1 MDSLGKWEGEDAAT
15 GFHLVR
21 RADGQILRIAD
32 LIEDDPIKRDRVIT
46 ALKDPSH
53 RNDRDHVDII
63 LALGMAKE
71 GFDWIWCE
79 HALTVGYRSSL
90 TEIIQIIGRATRD
103 APGKTVARF
112 TNLIAEPAAADDVV
126 AALTEGYQLARRDLV
141 STQVAARREFVDDL
155 LSGGTQALAGLV
167 ERAGLFGLSL
177 AGPHAVL
184 IVQADQ
190 PFTDSSPQTRMLERS
205 IMGAK
210 ADADALVS
218 TKDGALVVVFAAPD
232 RRAIDGVIS
241 GLRGVL
247 PSDEPTT
254 GVRLHRTAPVGAWRI
269 GVGGAHQGPGGVR
282 LSYEQAQEALE
293 LGLRFGRQERV
304 LDAADMLMHRVLVRD
319 DTAMRE
325 LMQAVLQPLTA
336 ARGGAEPLL
345 RTLEAYFEANG
356 NASLAARS
364 LHLSVRAMTY
374 RLAKIAELTG
384 RDPADPAARFELQT
398 AVVGA
403 RLLGWPAAH

>member
-1 MDSLGKWEGEDAAT
+1 MMPVASKSRCSPTSSRNWSVRWARETGSTGAISPGTTTAGRSAAQAGVALRALVDLYLSAAWRLWRHLPEVIDAERNPAAVVQAGE
-15 GFHLVR
+15 VM
-21 RADGQILRIAD
+21 LR
-32 LIEDDPIKRDRVIT
+32 
-46 ALKDPSH
+46 
-53 RNDRDHVDII
+53 
-63 LALGMAKE
+63 
-71 GFDWIWCE
+71 
-79 HALTVGYRSSL
+79 
-90 TEIIQIIGRATRD
+90 
-103 APGKTVARF
+103 
-112 TNLIAEPAAADDVV
+112 AADDVV
-126 AALTEGYQLARRDLV
+126 AALAEGYQLARRDLV

-177 AGPHAVL
+177 VGPHAVL
-184 IVQADQ
+184 VVQAEQ
-190 PFTDSSPQTRMLERS
+190 PFTDSSPLTRMLERS

-232 RRAIDGVIS
+232 RRAVDGVIS
-241 GLRGVL
+241 GLKGAL
-247 PSDEPTT
+247 PSDEPAT

-325 LMQAVLQPLTA
+325 LVHAVLHPLTT

-374 RLAKIAELTG
+374 RLAKSNTL
-384 RDPADPAARFELQT
+384 PCC
-398 AVVGA
+398 V
-403 RLLGWPAAH
+403 RLLGSVVLSPKRMLSEAHLRISFEVRRSPLKIFHGLMT